1 MSLCIATAATVADFE
16 AIFASRYRLR
26 EIPKARPLLNLK
38 WRRHASTAAA
48 AGFSRIFVRLG

>member
-1 MSLCIATAATVADFE
+1 MSPFIATAATVVDFE
-16 AIFASRYRLR
+16 VIFASRYRLR
-26 EIPKARPLLNLK
+26 EIPKASPLLNLK